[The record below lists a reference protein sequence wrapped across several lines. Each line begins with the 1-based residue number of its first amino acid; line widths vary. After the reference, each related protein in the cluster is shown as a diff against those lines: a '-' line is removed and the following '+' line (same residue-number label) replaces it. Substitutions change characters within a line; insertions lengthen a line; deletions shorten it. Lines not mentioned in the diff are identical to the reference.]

1 MNRTPTMEGI
11 MITAKNLLANL
22 RGKIQEVS
30 PESVREKIGT
40 CAGAK
45 IIDVREADEFR
56 EGHLPG
62 AVFIPR
68 GFLEL
73 RIEDAAPDRDQ
84 ELVLYCAG
92 GSRSLFAAH
101 NLQEL
106 GYKNVLSMSGG
117 FQKWKE
123 NGFHVEISETLSDD
137 QRKRYQRHLIIP
149 EIGETGQ
156 LKLLKSKVLLIGA
169 GGLGCPA
176 ALYLAAAGIGTLGIV
191 DDDRVDESN
200 LQRQIL
206 HSSANVG
213 RLKVDS
219 AKEALLAQNPGI
231 RIRTYAERI
240 TAANAAEIL
249 QDYDLAID
257 GTDNFVTRYLMNDAC
272 VLLNKPNVYGSVFRF
287 EGQVSLFVPG
297 QGPCYRCLY
306 PEPTPSELAPSCAEA
321 GVLGILPGI
330 IGLLQATEAIK
341 WLAGIGSPLVGRLL
355 WYDALQSTV
364 RTYKLHPNPNCPA
377 CSERATIKQLQDL
390 EWSCRIG
397 A

>member
-1 MNRTPTMEGI
+1 MT
-11 MITAKNLLANL
+11 ITAKGLLASL
-22 RGKIQEVS
+22 RGQVEELTPQEV
-30 PESVREKIGT
+30 RAKLNN
-40 CAGAK
+40 GAK
-45 IIDVREADEFR
+45 VIDVREAE
-56 EGHLPG
+56 EYSQGHLPG

-73 RIEDAAPDRDQ
+73 RIEDAVPDREQ
-84 ELVLYCAG
+84 ELVLYCGG

-106 GYKNVLSMSGG
+106 GYSNVRSMAGG

-123 NGFHVEISETLSDD
+123 NAFEVVIPETLSEE

-149 EIGETGQ
+149 EIGEKGQ
-156 LKLLKSKVLLIGA
+156 LKLLNSRVLLIGA
-169 GGLGCPA
+169 GGLGCPS
-176 ALYLAAAGIGTLGIV
+176 ALYLAAAGVGTLGIV

-200 LQRQIL
+200 LQRQVL
-206 HSSANVG
+206 HPTANVG

-219 AKEALLAQNPGI
+219 AKESLLAQNPGI
-231 RIRTYAERI
+231 NVKIYPERI
-240 TAANAAEIL
+240 SASNAAEIL
-249 QDYDLAID
+249 KDYDLVID

-272 VLLNKPNVYGSVFRF
+272 VLLKKPNVYGSVFRF

-341 WLAGIGSPLVGRLL
+341 WLLGIGTPLIGRLL
-355 WYDALQSTV
+355 LYDALQSTV
-364 RTYKLHPNPNCPA
+364 RTYRLHKNPKCPV
-377 CSERATIKQLQDL
+377 CSEHPSITRLEDL

>member
-1 MNRTPTMEGI
+1 MEVMMSI
-11 MITAKNLLANL
+11 SAKTLLANL
-22 RGKIQEVS
+22 RTTIQEIS
-30 PESVREKIGT
+30 PETVRETLGNAT
-40 CAGAK
+40 
-45 IIDVREADEFR
+45 IIDVREAEEFR
-56 EGHLPG
+56 QGHLPN

-73 RIEDAAPDRDQ
+73 RIEDAAPDRDG
-84 ELVLYCAG
+84 EIILYCAG
-92 GSRSLFAAH
+92 GNRSLFAAH

-106 GYKNVLSMSGG
+106 GYNNVRSMTGG

-123 NGFHVEISETLSDD
+123 NGFPISIPETLSEE

-149 EIGETGQ
+149 EIGEQGQ

-176 ALYLAAAGIGTLGIV
+176 ALYLAAAGVGTLGMV

-200 LQRQIL
+200 LQRQVL
-206 HSSANVG
+206 HPTANVG
-213 RLKVDS
+213 KLKVES
-219 AKEALLAQNPGI
+219 AKAALLAQNPGI
-231 RIRTYAERI
+231 HIRTYAERI
-240 TAANAAEIL
+240 TASNAAEIL
-249 QDYDLAID
+249 QDYDLVID

-297 QGPCYRCLY
+297 EGPCYRCLY
-306 PEPTPSELAPSCAEA
+306 PEPTPSDLAPSCAEA
-321 GVLGILPGI
+321 GVLGVLPGI
-330 IGLLQATEAIK
+330 IGLLQATEAMK
-341 WLAGIGSPLVGRLL
+341 WITGVGSPLIGRLL

-364 RTYKLHPNPNCPA
+364 RTFKLHRNSACPA
-377 CSERATIKQLQDL
+377 CGEHATIKELQDL

>member
-1 MNRTPTMEGI
+1 MEGI